1 MLKNPFDRPAS
12 TVDAVVPERLKGASV
27 ERIRIVE
34 HLAYLRSLAP
44 SVERF
49 GSYAAVLSGENSDA
63 IGGYH
68 LDQAFLKERGFS
80 TYAKSRKLGNGSFA
94 ITWDTGCDVN
104 ALAEDPA
111 KELLRYKFYLSLD
124 LSSPDRLVAAQA
136 LIESVLHGARRER
149 LSIQTKSESH
159 AYDSCNLYTWHP
171 VEVSRLLVEAVS
183 RSPKEIWFPVEHVFQ
198 GKLPGI
204 DPDWVGYAQEPLLN
218 AAYRRTTGNGDSH
231 SNRMARFG
239 QRLDQGL
246 MEGRPLDE
254 ALFREAAAV
263 ARVRAD
269 RPWLLAMPES
279 AVRGA

>member
-159 AYDSCNLYTWHP
+159 AYDTNYIL
-171 VEVSRLLVEAVS
+171 
-183 RSPKEIWFPVEHVFQ
+183 
-198 GKLPGI
+198 I
-204 DPDWVGYAQEPLLN
+204 DLDPSYG
-218 AAYRRTTGNGDSH
+218 AAFANWRTNPNTS
-231 SNRMARFG
+231 
-239 QRLDQGL
+239 
-246 MEGRPLDE
+246 E
-254 ALFREAAAV
+254 
-263 ARVRAD
+263 
-269 RPWLLAMPES
+269 
-279 AVRGA
+279 VRGASVYFSSLWAQIADLIFTDDTTLTALPKIDKPGSLFTIDLDPWED